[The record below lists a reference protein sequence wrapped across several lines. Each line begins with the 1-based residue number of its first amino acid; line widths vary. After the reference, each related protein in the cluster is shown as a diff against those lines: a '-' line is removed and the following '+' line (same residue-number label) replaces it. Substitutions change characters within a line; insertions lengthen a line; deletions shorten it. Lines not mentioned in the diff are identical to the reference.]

1 MTISMGAC
9 AREQTARESVS
20 SNGINGALLPPSNN
34 GKLKSLHRLFKGGSS
49 RRRNLP
55 SLIAPTG
62 RLKHCDY
69 CSKGI
74 LGFDAQLFRLPL
86 PLLRQALLHDSG

>member
-1 MTISMGAC
+1 MEKTSMTHDDFDGSLCREQM
-9 AREQTARESVS
+9 AREPASGNMV
-20 SNGINGALLPPSNN
+20 NGALLPSSNN

-49 RRRNLP
+49 PKRNLP

-69 CSKGI
+69 CS
-74 LGFDAQLFRLPL
+74 
-86 PLLRQALLHDSG
+86 